1 MALFQL
7 PNQSRVGRV
16 IPKNAFDT
24 YTNTN
29 QKKLFTDLILRITWT
44 HKLSPETV
52 NLDSGDVSEIQLF
65 KIELK
70 RKSEINNLTEIIQ
83 RAIPYHIIFWIESE
97 EESYLST
104 ASKHQHPVNPDSAVV
119 DWTFVTPW
127 FSTKKS
133 CYSINLKGNL
143 DSVFKDLCVQIT
155 GNPEFEKRSLA
166 EIQENQ
172 KQINRLQKEI
182 IKLKSALKTRL
193 QFNKK
198 VEINQQL
205 LEAQRKLSDL
215 KSGPRRFN

>member
-7 PNQSRVGRV
+7 PIQSRVGRV
-16 IPKNAFDT
+16 IPKNAFDN

-29 QKKLFTDLILRITWT
+29 QKKLFTDLIQRITWT

-70 RKSEINNLTEIIQ
+70 RKSEINNLIELIQ
-83 RAIPYHIIFWIESE
+83 RAIPYHIIFWIEFE

-104 ASKHQHPVNPDSAVV
+104 ASKHLHPVNPDSAVV

-127 FSTKKS
+127 FSEEES

-143 DSVFKDLCVQIT
+143 DSVFKDICVQIT
-155 GNPEFEKRSLA
+155 GNPEFEKKSLA
-166 EIQENQ
+166 EILQNQ
-172 KQINRLQKEI
+172 KQVDRLEKEI
-182 IKLKSALKTRL
+182 TKLKSVLKTRL

-205 LEAQRKLSDL
+205 LDAKRELADL
-215 KSGPRRFN
+215 KSGAKTF

>member
-7 PNQSRVGRV
+7 PIQSRVGRV
-16 IPKNAFDT
+16 IPKNAFDN

-29 QKKLFTDLILRITWT
+29 QKKLFTDLIQRITWT

-65 KIELK
+65 RIELK
-70 RKSEINNLTEIIQ
+70 RKSEIINLTEIIQ
-83 RAIPYHIIFWIESE
+83 RAIPYHIIFWIEFE

-172 KQINRLQKEI
+172 N
-182 IKLKSALKTRL
+182 
-193 QFNKK
+193 
-198 VEINQQL
+198 
-205 LEAQRKLSDL
+205 
-215 KSGPRRFN
+215 

>member
-7 PNQSRVGRV
+7 PIQSRVGRV
-16 IPKNAFDT
+16 IPKNAFDN

-29 QKKLFTDLILRITWT
+29 QKKLFTDLIQRITWT

-70 RKSEINNLTEIIQ
+70 RKSEINNLIELIQ
-83 RAIPYHIIFWIESE
+83 RAIPYHIIFWIEFE

-104 ASKHQHPVNPDSAVV
+104 ASKHLHPVNPDSAVV

-127 FSTKKS
+127 FSAKES
-133 CYSINLKGNL
+133 YYSINLKGNL
-143 DSVFKDLCVQIT
+143 DSVFKDICVQIT
-155 GNPEFEKRSLA
+155 GNPEFEKKSLA
-166 EIQENQ
+166 EILKNQ
-172 KQINRLQKEI
+172 KQVDRLEKEI
-182 IKLKSALKTRL
+182 TKLKSVLKTRL

-198 VEINQQL
+198 VEINQQIL
-205 LEAQRKLSDL
+205 DAKSELADL
-215 KSGPRRFN
+215 KSRTKTV

>member
-7 PNQSRVGRV
+7 PIQSRVGRV
-16 IPKNAFDT
+16 IPKNAFDN

-29 QKKLFTDLILRITWT
+29 QKKLFTDLIQRITWT

-70 RKSEINNLTEIIQ
+70 RKSEINNLIELIQ
-83 RAIPYHIIFWIESE
+83 RAIPYHIIFWIEFE

-104 ASKHQHPVNPDSAVV
+104 ASKHLHPVNPDSAVV

-127 FSTKKS
+127 FSAKES

-143 DSVFKDLCVQIT
+143 DSVFKDICVQIT
-155 GNPEFEKRSLA
+155 GNPEFEKKSLA
-166 EIQENQ
+166 EILQNQ
-172 KQINRLQKEI
+172 KQVDRLEKEI
-182 IKLKSALKTRL
+182 TKLKSVLKTRL

-205 LEAQRKLSDL
+205 LDAKRELADL
-215 KSGPRRFN
+215 KSGAKTV

>member
-7 PNQSRVGRV
+7 PNQSRVGRI
-16 IPKNAFDT
+16 IPKNSFDN

-29 QKKLFTDLILRITWT
+29 QKKLFTDTIQRITWT

-52 NLDSGDVSEIQLF
+52 NLDRGDVSEIQLF

-70 RKSEINNLTEIIQ
+70 RKSEINNLTELIQ
-83 RAIPYHIIFWIESE
+83 RVIPYHIIFWIVFE

-104 ASKHQHPVNPDSAVV
+104 ASKHLHPLNPDSAVV

-127 FSTKKS
+127 FSTS
-133 CYSINLKGNL
+133 ENLYSINLKGNL

-155 GNPEFEKRSLA
+155 GNPEFEKLSLT
-166 EIQENQ
+166 ELLQNQ
-172 KQINRLQKEI
+172 KQVDRLEKEI
-182 IKLKSALKTRL
+182 TKLESALKKHL

-205 LEAQRKLSDL
+205 LNAQRELADL
-215 KSGPRRFN
+215 MSRTKTV